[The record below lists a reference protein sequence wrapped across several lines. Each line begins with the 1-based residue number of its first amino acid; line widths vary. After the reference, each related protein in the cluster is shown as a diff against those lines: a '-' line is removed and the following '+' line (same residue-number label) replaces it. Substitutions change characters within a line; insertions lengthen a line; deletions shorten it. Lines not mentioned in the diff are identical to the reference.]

1 MSKKRYIND
10 NIWED
15 NYIIELSTQE
25 KLLFIYLLTNNRLSI
40 CWIYEISIRKIEM
53 ETALSSKTIS
63 DTFKKFE
70 KDWKMYFRDW
80 IILIT
85 NFLKNQSL
93 NDNMKKWI
101 ERELEELWWEK
112 LSIFTKTKGFERL
125 WKALESF
132 DIPYLTLLNL
142 TLLNLTSL
150 ENSSKEEWEQAL
162 EVIPPKKEIEEFGDR
177 NINELLETIKGQ
189 VEFLWLIY
197 KKWRYERE
205 RAKNILTGKEF
216 WEICEKTNMSRIE
229 FCKSIIYTSSLLT
242 FWNGKINNAETL
254 YKHYAQVYNDAVN
267 KKTEME
273 NRPRRWLEV

>member
-53 ETALSSKTIS
+53 ETGLSSKIIS

-70 KDWKMYFRDW
+70 KDWKMYYRDW
-80 IILIT
+80 ILLIT

-112 LSIFTKTKGFERL
+112 LSIFSKTKGFERL

-132 DIPYLTLLNL
+132 DILYLTLLNF
-142 TLLNLTSL
+142 TLPNSTQL

-162 EVIPPKKEIEEFGDR
+162 EVIEIEKEIKEYWDQDINKTISYLSKMVWCTTFRETQKQQRIYWKHLFNLWKQLWADEFNFRLKEILSDHF
-177 NINELLETIKGQ
+177 K
-189 VEFLWLIY
+189 
-197 KKWRYERE
+197 
-205 RAKNILTGKEF
+205 AKNCNKLAYLY
-216 WEICEKTNMSRIE
+216 WEIKSYIHSPIIE
-229 FCKSIIYTSSLLT
+229 PKPKQKPVNDDPLLR
-242 FWNGKINNAETL
+242 F
-254 YKHYAQVYNDAVN
+254 
-267 KKTEME
+267 
-273 NRPRRWLEV
+273 